1 VEQLFQ
7 NRWLLLAGWVHY
19 LAFDLLLGAW
29 EVRTARREG
38 ISHAWVLPC
47 LLATFLFGP
56 AGYLLFQFLR
66 ASHRAGLNRTAEVP
80 RGPLSIARLAADSPR
95 YAPLAILLVLAMV
108 PLSLAFAL
116 DARVFQGINVWIKPL
131 KFHAALVVYLL
142 TLAWFARFAAPE
154 VTGRPW
160 WRWHER
166 AVVVAVV
173 LELVWI
179 VGAAAVATGSHFN
192 RSTPLMGA
200 IYGFMGLA
208 AILLTSASATMAF
221 AIHRHR
227 GGTLSPAVRAGLVW
241 GLALT
246 LPLTL
251 VTAGT
256 LSGMG
261 SHWVGGSASDAGG
274 LPLMGWSRDGGDL
287 RVAHFFATHALH
299 VVPVVA
305 LGCAR
310 LFGREAL
317 APVRV
322 AALAYTAFV
331 AGTFVQA
338 LMGRPFLGG

>member
-1 VEQLFQ
+1 
-7 NRWLLLAGWVHY
+7 
-19 LAFDLLLGAW
+19 
-29 EVRTARREG
+29 
-38 ISHAWVLPC
+38 VLPC

-221 AIHRHR
+221 AVHRHR